1 MVKKIYS
8 KPEITVKKVET
19 QTHLLVDSYSINNTT
34 VSGSDGG
41 WAKEDDFDMGDEW
54 QAPLKAPPLTE
65 YPAAL
70 AA

>member
-54 QAPLKAPPLTE
+54 
-65 YPAAL
+65 
-70 AA
+70 

>member
-1 MVKKIYS
+1 MKKIYS

-19 QTHLLVDSYSINNTT
+19 ESRFLIAISETQVE
-34 VSGSDGG
+34 GADGG